1 MEIVILCELIIIAVL
16 FVRAVGNKI
25 AAEALV
31 IYIKEKEYTPPSEDE
46 TRECVKKAIKS
57 KFKNRSDS

>member
-16 FVRAVGNKI
+16 VVKSIGYKLAG
-25 AAEALV
+25 EALV
-31 IYIKEKEYTPPSEDE
+31 IYIKDKGYTPPSTDE

-57 KFKNRSDS
+57 MFKIRSDC